1 MKSKKPASAAPKRY
15 PDEFKHEALALANQ
29 VGVTK
34 AAKELGLYQSQ
45 LYAWRNKAKQDAQSS
60 ERENAQA
67 AEIARLKRKLATAE
81 EENAILKKA
90 SAYFAKHLK

>member
-1 MKSKKPASAAPKRY
+1 MKSKKSANAAPKRY
-15 PDEFKHEALALANQ
+15 PNEFKHEALALADQ

-60 ERENAQA
+60 ERESRDRSPQA
-67 AEIARLKRKLATAE
+67 
-81 EENAILKKA
+81 KA
-90 SAYFAKHLK
+90 GGG